1 MKQAVAVLVPYIE
14 EEKRLSGDASS
25 SQGHIVLATVKGDV
39 HDIGKNIVGVV
50 LRCNN
55 FEVTDLGVMVPG
67 ETIIDKAQEIGAD
80 IVGLS
85 GLITPS
91 LEEMRLVAAE
101 MQRQGLQQPLMI
113 GGATTSPMHT
123 ALKIDPEYGNGVF
136 WVKDA
141 SRAVGVARQLI
152 EPASRSALQDKT
164 AADFAALRERRSGG
178 SKRQPPVPLAEAR
191 SNRLAVEWRADD
203 LHAPEQPGLHVLDD
217 YPLEQL
223 VPLIDWTPFF
233 QTWELA
239 GRYPDILEDDVVGET
254 ARSLY
259 RDARDMLDTLIRE
272 KWLSARAVFA
282 LWPAAAD
289 GDDVLVYRDEN
300 RDEVRERLCFL
311 RQQRAKAAGR
321 ANRCLADY
329 VAPADIGLADHVG
342 LFAVTA
348 GLGIERKLE
357 EFAAQHDDYH
367 DILLKALADRLA
379 EAFAEH
385 LHQRVRREF
394 WGYASDETLE
404 NDELIRE
411 KYRGIRPAPGYP
423 ACPDHSEKEKIFRL
437 LDAPGNTGMELTSH
451 YSMLPAA
458 SVCGYYFAHPAA
470 EYFVLGPVLD
480 DQVED
485 YAVRK
490 ECTPREVRLL
500 LPANL
505 AES

>member
-1 MKQAVAVLVPYIE
+1 M
-14 EEKRLSGDASS
+14 
-25 SQGHIVLATVKGDV
+25 LATVKGDV

-67 ETIIDKAQEIGAD
+67 EKIIDKALELGAD

-101 MQRQGLQQPLMI
+101 MQRQGLDQPLMI
-113 GGATTSPMHT
+113 GGATTSPVHT
-123 ALKIDPEYGNGVF
+123 ALKIDPEYANGVF

-152 EPASRSALQDKT
+152 EPAHRQALQEKT
-164 AADFAALRERRSGG
+164 AADFAALRERRSG
-178 SKRQPPVPLAEAR
+178 SSRRQPPVPLADAR
-191 SNRLAVEWRADD
+191 ANRLAIDWDAND
-203 LHAPEQPGLHVLDD
+203 LTAPVKPGLHVLED
-217 YPLEQL
+217 YPLERL
-223 VPLIDWTPFF
+223 VPYIDWTPFF

-239 GRYPDILEDDVVGET
+239 GRYPDILEDEVVGET

-259 RDARDMLDTLIRE
+259 RDAREMLDTLIRE

-282 LWPAAAD
+282 LWPANAD
-289 GDDVLVYRDEN
+289 GDDVLVYDDED
-300 RDEVRERLCFL
+300 RGEVRERLCFL

-329 VAPADIGLADHVG
+329 VAPAETGLSDHLG

-357 EFAAQHDDYH
+357 EFAAQHDDYR

-394 WGYASDETLE
+394 WGYAADETLE
-404 NDELIRE
+404 NDELIGE

-437 LDAPGNTGMELTSH
+437 LDAPGNADMELTSH

-458 SVCGYYFAHPAA
+458 SVCGYYFAHPDAA
-470 EYFVLGPVLD
+470 YFVLGPVLE

-485 YAVRK
+485 YAERK
-490 ECTPREVRLL
+490 ERSPDDIRLL

-505 AES
+505 AET